1 MTPKRNTALVLG
13 LAVICGIA
21 AATLAV
27 QYVQRLP
34 PQLVQAPTRQVAV
47 ALKDLPVGSML
58 RAEDVRLVR
67 WPEEALP
74 PGYYA
79 SVNDVVGRGLT
90 TPIRA
95 NEPLMAGKLAGKGE
109 GGGLPV
115 LIPDGMRALS
125 VSVSQVIA
133 VAGFVIPGS
142 RVDVLLTID
151 KDGDPETRLFM
162 QNMTVLA
169 ANQSIVQDST
179 GKPQNVSIV
188 TFLVD
193 PDQAEKLTLATREGS
208 IQLVLRNRADV
219 AEAETRGAQR
229 ADLEGTA
236 RRRAPAATRSV
247 SVQAPARTQPR
258 EMVVETYRGGV
269 RTLSTFSNDNP

>member
-90 TPIRA
+90 IPVRA

-151 KDGDPETRLFM
+151 KEGDPETRLFM

-169 ANQSIVQDST
+169 ANQSIVQDTT

-208 IQLVLRNRADV
+208 IQFVLRNRADV

-236 RRRAPAATRSV
+236 RRRAPTATRSV